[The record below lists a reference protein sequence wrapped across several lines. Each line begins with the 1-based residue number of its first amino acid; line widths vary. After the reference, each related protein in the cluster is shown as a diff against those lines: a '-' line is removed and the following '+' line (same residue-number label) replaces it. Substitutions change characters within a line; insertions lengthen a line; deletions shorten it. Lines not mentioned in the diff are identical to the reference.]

1 MRGSDLREGLDPASW
16 HQAVRL
22 LYRNA
27 EFAQYALAIVAIL
40 IAVGNVLFGAPAT
53 LAVGWA
59 GYMVTV
65 AAGRVILVRRYFK
78 VVPDIGDTPRWY
90 RRFIV
95 GVLLAGVGW
104 GVGAALFMIGAGDEA
119 RFFTAGLM
127 SATVAGAVA
136 SLAPSRFAL
145 LLYILLAA
153 LPVSLIAA
161 LDYREPVDLIL
172 LVTSLLFIAMVASS
186 ARNLRGTLMAAIQL
200 GLERSRMV
208 AALEE
213 SRDQAESASRG
224 KSDFLANMSHEIR
237 TPMNGI
243 IGLTELA
250 LMDPDHPSVPEH
262 LHMIQASAESLL
274 HILNDILDSSKIEA
288 GKIVIEHEPFDLR
301 ERLALAVGALAA
313 TAQSKGLALRLD
325 LAPEVPAQ
333 VLGDALRLQQVLTN
347 LIGNGIKFTSRGEVV
362 VTASVSDVDEEGCIV
377 AFSVRDTGI
386 GIAPEAQELVFD
398 AFAQADSSTSRR
410 YGGTGLGL
418 SISRRLVELMG
429 GTLGVRS
436 EAGRGSDF
444 FFALRFAHAPGP
456 LRHAG
461 GPAADARDALAA
473 TADASAAEAVVAP
486 APGRILLVE
495 DNEINQRL
503 AVALLEGAG
512 YSVTLA
518 ANGLQA
524 LDRFSSSTFDLIL
537 MDLQMPVMDGLE
549 ATRRIRDL
557 ERQSGARPTP
567 IIALTASVRPQDRDV
582 CLAAGMDD
590 FVAKPINVG
599 ELFDLVRRVTGRTA
613 AVVR

>member
-1 MRGSDLREGLDPASW
+1 MREGLDPASW

-40 IAVGNVLFGAPAT
+40 IAVGNALFGAPAT

-59 GYMVTV
+59 GYMVAV

-78 VVPDIGDTPRWY
+78 AMPDIGDTPRWY

-95 GVLLAGVGW
+95 GVLLAGIGW
-104 GVGAALFMIGAGDEA
+104 GAGAALFMIGAGDEA
-119 RFFTAGLM
+119 RFFTAGLI

-136 SLAPSRFAL
+136 SLASSRFAL

-172 LVTSLLFIAMVASS
+172 FVTSLLFIAMVASS

-213 SRDQAESASRG
+213 SRDQAESASRA
-224 KSDFLANMSHEIR
+224 KSEFLANMSHEIR

-250 LMDPDHPSVPEH
+250 LMDPGHPSVPEH

-325 LAPEVPAQ
+325 LASDVPAR

-362 VTASVSDVDEEGCIV
+362 VTASVSDVDDEGCIV

-444 FFALRFAHAPGP
+444 FFALRFAHPPAP
-456 LRHAG
+456 LHHAG
-461 GPAADARDALAA
+461 GPAADARDARAKPAA
-473 TADASAAEAVVAP
+473 ASAAAALVEP
-486 APGRILLVE
+486 ATGRILLVE

-503 AVALLEGAG
+503 AVALLERAG

-524 LDRFSSSTFDLIL
+524 LDRFGSSTFDLIL

-567 IIALTASVRPQDRDV
+567 VIALTASVRPQDRDV

-613 AVVR
+613 SVVR